1 MALLDVSTPT
11 PRLPI
16 EPAKWDSMAF
26 AKRCGAV
33 RVGSHGLKAFY
44 LALALQCQ
52 PLKRAD
58 VGVFRIRLTNMLH
71 YLEIGERAF
80 YRNRKALERQGLL
93 FIRRTAKSTE
103 VRVFARRML
112 AEAPPWSS
120 DSVEV
125 TESIDW
131 EYRQDVPEPVG
142 GKGSPTVA
150 YSPTRAGGA
159 GDDEFVFLPA
169 DHPLAFE
176 ADEGGD

>member
-58 VGVFRIRLTNMLH
+58 VGVFRIRLTKHAPLP
-71 YLEIGERAF
+71 GDRRAGV
-80 YRNRKALERQGLL
+80 L
-93 FIRRTAKSTE
+93 
-103 VRVFARRML
+103 
-112 AEAPPWSS
+112 
-120 DSVEV
+120 
-125 TESIDW
+125 
-131 EYRQDVPEPVG
+131 PEPE
-142 GKGSPTVA
+142 
-150 YSPTRAGGA
+150 GA
-159 GDDEFVFLPA
+159 
-169 DHPLAFE
+169 
-176 ADEGGD
+176 